1 MGLFVKN
8 KLEFVLKEIVVGLD
22 LGWLTERRIYK
33 RIQSNR
39 QSIVKHGRND
49 SCQHLAVN
57 LKARVG
63 VDLYQPAFKILVN
76 HDVNSKYLK
85 IVCLPLSV
93 NKGIGCKYYV
103 SCYLFY
109 LGVYYRIETLIWILL
124 KHVLIQLLI

>member
-8 KLEFVLKEIVVGLD
+8 ELEFVLKEVVVGLN

-63 VDLYQPAFKILVN
+63 VDLY
-76 HDVNSKYLK
+76 
-85 IVCLPLSV
+85 
-93 NKGIGCKYYV
+93 
-103 SCYLFY
+103 
-109 LGVYYRIETLIWILL
+109 
-124 KHVLIQLLI
+124 